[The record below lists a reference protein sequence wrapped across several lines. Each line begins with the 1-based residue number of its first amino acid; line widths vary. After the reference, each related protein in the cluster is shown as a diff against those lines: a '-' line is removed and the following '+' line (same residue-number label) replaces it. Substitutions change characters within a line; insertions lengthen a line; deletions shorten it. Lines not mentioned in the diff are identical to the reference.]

1 MLQVL
6 LLSRLHF
13 QIFPRCLPPSSEED
27 FFFSIYLDEK
37 EILLYRDFII
47 SGHFRLK
54 DNISGHSSKLTN
66 FGDLGL
72 TVIRAVC
79 LLLSVWL
86 ELTGLA
92 GK

>member
-1 MLQVL
+1 M
-6 LLSRLHF
+6 
-13 QIFPRCLPPSSEED
+13 
-27 FFFSIYLDEK
+27 FFFFFFIYLDEK
-37 EILLYRDFII
+37 KILLYRDFII